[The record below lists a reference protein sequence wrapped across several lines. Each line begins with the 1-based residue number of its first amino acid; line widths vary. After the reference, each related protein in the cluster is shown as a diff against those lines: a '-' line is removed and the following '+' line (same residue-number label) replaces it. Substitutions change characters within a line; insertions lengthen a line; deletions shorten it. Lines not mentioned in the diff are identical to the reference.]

1 MLVCVTIWSSA
12 SYLFTLIPWDDPIGN
27 VDPCSC
33 CTSQVHLAFSLPA
46 GAVTY
51 VDEEGDKVSLDSEG
65 EWTITQQQNIEAESL
80 LCLC

>member
-1 MLVCVTIWSSA
+1 MEVVTWLVCVTIWPSG
-12 SYLFTLIPWDDPIGN
+12 SYLFTMIPWDVSVEN

-33 CTSQVHLAFSLPA
+33 FTSQVHLAFSLPA

-65 EWTITQQQNIEAESL
+65 E
-80 LCLC
+80 